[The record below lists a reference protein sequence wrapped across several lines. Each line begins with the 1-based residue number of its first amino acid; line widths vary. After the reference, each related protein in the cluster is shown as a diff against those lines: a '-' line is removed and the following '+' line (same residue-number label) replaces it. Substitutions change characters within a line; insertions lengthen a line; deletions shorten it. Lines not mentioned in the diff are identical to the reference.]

1 MSRLITY
8 RSISGV
14 MIDWR
19 LEFLL
24 ECFRPSRK
32 RRRNF
37 LQKVGSEKSALLIE
51 LEIMRKLYL
60 AKRRGKRWT
69 ISRIVRRQLE
79 RAPGWLKE
87 IMNGLYADEDGIWTV
102 SELKYAQVFAALT
115 AKTFPEILQEGR
127 AKRSYELSLVDKAIG
142 EYVFSIEWLHFQIEQ
157 VRENPHLLRSGK
169 RLLFQGRC

>member
-1 MSRLITY
+1 MSRLIQY
-8 RSISGV
+8 LNKSGV

-24 ECFRPSRK
+24 EGFRPSRK
-32 RRRNF
+32 RRSF
-37 LQKVGSEKSALLIE
+37 VQEVGSEKNALLKE
-51 LEIMRKLYL
+51 LELMRRLYL
-60 AKRRGKRWT
+60 AERRGRKWT

-87 IMNGLYADEDGIWTV
+87 LHNEVYADEDGFWTV